1 MKRYYPTALFCFL
14 LVFVNQLH
22 AQSTVLDT
30 YIQEALNHNIA
41 LQQKNLSYQRSL
53 EALKEAKA
61 MFIPKLSLEA
71 RYSMAEGGRA
81 IEFPVGDLVNPAY
94 ENLNLINQ
102 MASDA
107 NPTYPNIPVYPTI
120 QNESVNFLRRRE
132 QETYFRAAMPLF
144 NAAII
149 QNQSIQ
155 ANLSESERIGVDA
168 YKRELVKEVKTAYYN
183 YAKAQEAVT
192 LFENTMVLVKENLRT
207 SESLH
212 RNHKVTIDEVY
223 AAQAQVKEV
232 EKNLTNAQ
240 KNEKIAKSYFNFL
253 LNQEFDRDI
262 TIEKMTIN
270 PIAVAN
276 RTQLI
281 KAAVS
286 NREEIQ
292 QMNYFL
298 AATDNKIKL
307 AKGNMLPQ
315 LNLVVD
321 YGVQGVDYNLNADSD
336 YIMGSVVMS
345 WNLFDRSN
353 SPKVQQAKI
362 ERQELAQRKVE
373 VQQQVGLQ
381 AISAFHEVE
390 AAIKQVELAKAQVK
404 ALEEA
409 YKLVAKKYAIGQAN
423 QVELTN
429 ARTQMTN
436 AQQQSIIAQF
446 DYQIQMAEL
455 ERAAGTYPFDSLPP
469 NKL

>member
-1 MKRYYPTALFCFL
+1 MKGNHPTVLFLFL
-14 LVFVNQLH
+14 LAFAGQIN
-22 AQSTVLDT
+22 AQSSTLPS
-30 YIQEALNHNIA
+30 YIQEALENNIA

-61 MFIPKLSLEA
+61 MFVPKLSLEA
-71 RYSMAEGGRA
+71 RYSMAQGGRT

-94 ENLNLINQ
+94 ENLNLINGL
-102 MASDA
+102 ASDA
-107 NPTYPNIPVYPTI
+107 NPAYPNIPTYPTI
-120 QNESVNFLRRRE
+120 QNESINFLRTRE
-132 QETYFRAAMPLF
+132 QETKFRAAMPLF

-149 QNQSIQ
+149 QNQRIQ
-155 ANLSESERIGVDA
+155 ANLSESERIGVEV

-183 YAKAQEAVT
+183 YAKAAQAVS
-192 LFENTMVLVKENLRT
+192 LFENTMILVQENLRT

-232 EKNLTNAQ
+232 EQNLTVAQ
-240 KNEKIAKSYFNFL
+240 KDEKIARSYFNFL
-253 LNQEFDRDI
+253 LNQEFEREI
-262 TIEKMTIN
+262 TLDEIN
-270 PIAVAN
+270 IDPVIVAD

-281 KAAVS
+281 NMAKAK
-286 NREEIQ
+286 REEIQ

-307 AKGNMLPQ
+307 SKGNMLPQ
-315 LNLVVD
+315 VNLAVD
-321 YGVQGVDYNLNADSD
+321 YGVQGRDYNLDSESD
-336 YIMGSVVMS
+336 YVMGSLVMS

-353 SPKVQQAKI
+353 KPKVQQAKI
-362 ERQELAQRKVE
+362 ERQELAQRKLE
-373 VQQQVGLQ
+373 VQQQIGLQ
-381 AISAFHEVE
+381 TISAFHEVE
-390 AAIKQVELAKAQVK
+390 AAIKQVELTEAQVK
-404 ALEEA
+404 ALKEA

-446 DYQIQMAEL
+446 DYQIRIAEL
-455 ERAAGTYPFDSLPP
+455 ERAAGSYVFD
-469 NKL
+469 